1 MDAFREE
8 RILVVD
14 DEKHIR
20 EILAASLND
29 DGYLVETAESGE
41 VALDKMEKFSPHVTL
56 LDIWMPGIDG
66 IEVLNL
72 ARKKFSTDF
81 IVMSGHGTIETAVQ
95 ATKLGAWDFIEKPV
109 SMDKV
114 SILLKNILTF
124 QKEKKEKRSLLNRL
138 RQNIAIVGVSD
149 KIKAIKQLVAKI
161 AASNSWIYISGE
173 TGVGKELVA
182 QNLHYMS
189 PRAGESFV
197 NFKCSQNALDL
208 IEGELFGYEQG
219 ALIGGSEERRGQFDL
234 AHRGTLL
241 LKDIEKLPLHA
252 QDKLLRYLQSGKFQ
266 RVGGTKNIEV
276 DVRVIATSTADIKLE
291 VEKKN
296 FRLELYERLT
306 VVPIEIMPLRNRI
319 EDIDSLIFHF
329 SQKCSSTSG
338 YSLKIFSPQ
347 ALEFMKKYN
356 WPGNVRELKNF
367 VERVYIL
374 TPEETIDVHDL
385 KFAGLMAGDSDLSD
399 FTSIGNFREAR
410 SMFEKEFII
419 KKINENNGNISRTA
433 EAIGLERSYLHRKIK
448 AFGIEFDEG
457 SI

>member
-1 MDAFREE
+1 MESFREE
-8 RILVVD
+8 RILIVD

-29 DGYLVETAESGE
+29 DGYSVEMAENGE
-41 VALDKMEKFSPHVTL
+41 IALEKIEKFQPHVVL

-66 IEVLNL
+66 IEVLKV
-72 ARKKFSTDF
+72 AKKKFSCDF

-95 ATKLGAWDFIEKPV
+95 ATRLGAWDFIEKPV

-114 SILLKNILTF
+114 TILLKNILTF
-124 QKEKKEKRSLLNRL
+124 QKEKKEKKSLLNRL
-138 RQNIAIVGVSD
+138 RQNIAIVGVSEQL
-149 KIKAIKQLVAKI
+149 KSIKQLVAKV
-161 AASNSWIYISGE
+161 AATNSWIFIQGE
-173 TGVGKELVA
+173 SGVGKELIA

-189 PRAGESFV
+189 SRASESFV
-197 NFKCSQNALDL
+197 NFKCAQNALDL
-208 IEGELFGYEQG
+208 IAGELFGYEKD

-241 LKDIEKLPLHA
+241 LDDVDKLPLHV
-252 QDKLLRYLQSGKFQ
+252 QDMLFKYLQTGKIQ
-266 RVGGTKNIEV
+266 RVGGTKNIEI
-276 DVRVIATSTADIKLE
+276 DVRVIATSTVDLKVE

-296 FRLELYERLT
+296 FRADLFERLN
-306 VVPIEIMPLRNRI
+306 VIPIAVPPLKARP

-329 SQKCSSTSG
+329 SQKCSANSG
-338 YSLKIFSPQ
+338 YGLKIFSPQ
-347 ALEFMKKYN
+347 ALEFMKKYD

-385 KFAGLMAGDSDLSD
+385 RFAGLMAGDGDLSN

-410 SMFEKEFII
+410 SLFEREFII

-433 EAIGLERSYLHRKIK
+433 ESIGLERSYLHRKIK
-448 AFGIEFDEG
+448 SFGIEFDEG
-457 SI
+457 Q